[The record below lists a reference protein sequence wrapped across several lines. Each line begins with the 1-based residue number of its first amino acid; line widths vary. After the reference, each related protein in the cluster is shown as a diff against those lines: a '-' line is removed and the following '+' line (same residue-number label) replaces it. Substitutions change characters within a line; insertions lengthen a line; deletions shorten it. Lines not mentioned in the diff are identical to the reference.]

1 MSHAMALCVAEERR
15 DLIDGGGS
23 GDSDRPGVA
32 DPRRQPSAKAA
43 RCGFRLAEC
52 DGNMTPRGRAL
63 LDKRRVFDGS
73 ILPTEIM
80 LPGTR
85 HSHDVNAASP
95 P

>member
-1 MSHAMALCVAEERR
+1 MSQKSAAISLTVAEAVIAIALASPIRT
-15 DLIDGGGS
+15 GS
-23 GDSDRPGVA
+23 
-32 DPRRQPSAKAA
+32 RRQKPLGVVSGSPNATATRRRAA
-43 RCGFRLAEC
+43 E
-52 DGNMTPRGRAL
+52 AL

-95 P
+95 